1 MPLLRNGRL
10 NMVNTVRIQLRWST
24 DGQDAPYENV
34 DLDELSPRA
43 RTLAEAVA
51 ATSQQS
57 ATDIWMEYEKP
68 IRDVDPDWQL
78 WFSEEAASLPERRPW
93 RGWARYPI
101 ESTVSPVEYLERE
114 ARKIPPDWHVLG
126 HVPGAPVGSLAE
138 GAADQGMTRDMV
150 LSYLRGQGRNIAPST
165 WSSYVA
171 RGQAP
176 KPARHVQ
183 RTPLWDRAD
192 LDAWLTR

>member
-1 MPLLRNGRL
+1 MT
-10 NMVNTVRIQLRWST
+10 TVTIQLRWST
-24 DGQDAPYENV
+24 DEQNAPYETV

-57 ATDIWMEYEKP
+57 ATDIWMEHEKT
-68 IRDVDPDWQL
+68 IQELVPDWKL
-78 WFSEEAASLPERRPW
+78 WHTEEEASRPERRPW

-101 ESTVSPVEYLERE
+101 DSTVTPVQYLERE
-114 ARKIPPDWHVLG
+114 ARKIPPGWHVLG
-126 HVPGAPVGSLAE
+126 HMPDTPVPSLAA

-150 LSYLRGQGRNIAPST
+150 LRHLRAAGRNIAPST

-183 RTPLWDRAD
+183 RTPLWERAD
-192 LDAWLTR
+192 IDAWLGRQR